1 MKHRSTH
8 HSIILIIIAIIIACI
23 GTVQA
28 QRTKSSL
35 AAGKQRN
42 AEKGLKDNRYF
53 FYFINMSITNLGTDD
68 EKKQFKEA
76 IQRDII
82 AQNLYMKFMFGE
94 SFEEILKS
102 QKILIT
108 LYQKTLNKDIAM
120 AKKLLNGF
128 APAVIRTNDYLAR
141 HYLRLGYR
149 DTTDASIDLLMA
161 DNFDE
166 RLYSMRL
173 YRYSKAIKK
182 VKHGKRYALFA
193 LLQIKFLKDKNKELE
208 RQAYDSQTYDRKT
221 YKDKKKEFGQHT
233 YDELKKLI
241 TDASSNEQR
250 DYNLLIHTDNY
261 YRSKDEKSF
270 YDVIWDKPDLSEIKE
285 YNEYMQMK

>member
-1 MKHRSTH
+1 MQIMKFRPTLHT
-8 HSIILIIIAIIIACI
+8 IILIIIVMVLSFI
-23 GTVQA
+23 GTAYA

-53 FYFINMSITNLGTDD
+53 FYFINMSITNLGTDE

-94 SFEEILKS
+94 SFDEIRKS
-102 QKILIT
+102 QKILID
-108 LYQKTLNKDIAM
+108 LYQKTLNKDIVM

-128 APAVIRTNDYLAR
+128 APAVIRNNDYLAR

-149 DTTDASIDLLMA
+149 DTTDARIDLMMA

-182 VKHGKRYALFA
+182 VKHGKRYALFS
-193 LLQIKFLKDKNKELE
+193 LLQTKYSKDREKRMEKDMELG
-208 RQAYDSQTYDRKT
+208 RPI
-221 YKDKKKEFGQHT
+221 YKDTKKEFGRHT

-241 TDASSNEQR
+241 SEASSDEQR

-270 YDVIWDKPDLSEIKE
+270 YDIIWDKPDLSDVKE
-285 YNEYMQMK
+285 YNEYMEMK

>member
-1 MKHRSTH
+1 MIVVAVM
-8 HSIILIIIAIIIACI
+8 SIT
-23 GTVQA
+23 GTASA

-35 AAGKQRN
+35 NAGKQRN

-53 FYFINMSITNLGTDD
+53 FYFINMSITNLGTDE

-102 QKILIT
+102 QKILIS
-108 LYQKTLNKDIAM
+108 LYQKTLNKDIVM
-120 AKKLLNGF
+120 AKKMLNGF
-128 APAVIRTNDYLAR
+128 APGVIRANDYLAR

-149 DTTDASIDLLMA
+149 DTTDARIDLMMA

-182 VKHGKRYALFA
+182 VKHGKRYALFS
-193 LLQIKFLKDKNKELE
+193 LLQTKYSQDKKKGLGPEGV
-208 RQAYDSQTYDRKT
+208 
-221 YKDKKKEFGQHT
+221 KDKKREFGRHT

-241 TDASSNEQR
+241 SEASSNEQR
-250 DYNLLIHTDNY
+250 DFNLLIHTDNY
-261 YRSKDEKSF
+261 YRPKDEKSF
-270 YDVIWDKPDLSEIKE
+270 YDIIWDKPDLSEIKE
-285 YNEYMQMK
+285 YNEYMEMK